1 MTLKIY
7 KPAKTSMQSGRN
19 KTKKWIA
26 EYISE
31 KDIDKDSL
39 MGWNSSKDTMSQVKI
54 FFETKEKAIEWAKK
68 NNYQYEIIY
77 PNERKI
83 IPKKY
88 ADNFSFK
95 KKEPWTH

>member
-1 MTLKIY
+1 MGK
-7 KPAKTSMQSGRN
+7 G
-19 KTKKWIA
+19 KTKRWIA

-31 KDIDKDSL
+31 SDNIKDSL
-39 MGWNSSKDTMSQVKI
+39 MGWNSSLDTKSQIKL
-54 FFETKEKAIEWAKK
+54 FFNTLEEAKTWAKK

>member
-68 NNYQYEIIY
+68 NNYQYFVE
-77 PNERKI
+77 E
-83 IPKKY
+83 PKKSITTFPKIVSR
-88 ADNFSFK
+88 ASK
-95 KKEPWTH
+95 

>member
-31 KDIDKDSL
+31 KDIDKEFDHALIGIKKLPSTARSGVYL
-39 MGWNSSKDTMSQVKI
+39 SYKYYRELFKKI
-54 FFETKEKAIEWAKK
+54 KRLNPEKIK
-68 NNYQYEIIY
+68 
-77 PNERKI
+77 NERVSVS
-83 IPKKY
+83 
-88 ADNFSFK
+88 NFK
-95 KKEPWTH
+95 KFMILISSYLNPA